1 MQSAAQ
7 QQGRSQ
13 GRGGGQGEGQGGVF
27 APQLSSK
34 PCLKKSQGEKFERG
48 GGGGRE
54 ASVKQRQILATQ
66 SVTVYVHVYHAFAK
80 IRFQLGH

>member
-1 MQSAAQ
+1 MPHSSRGVAK
-7 QQGRSQ
+7 G
-13 GRGGGQGEGQGGVF
+13 GGGGGQGEGQGGVF

-48 GGGGRE
+48 GGGRE
-54 ASVKQRQILATQ
+54 ASVKQRQILPTQ
-66 SVTVYVHVYHAFAK
+66 SVTVYVHVYHVIAK